1 MRVAFCG
8 KMASGKT
15 TLVNDLMNKYSFTKK
30 YSFAQAVK
38 DFARFVYD
46 IPEDYKDRVKFQ
58 KIGDGAREY
67 ISPDVW
73 IDAVVNQAKKAP
85 INEKQFL
92 DDARY
97 ENEVIRLK
105 KEGWLV
111 VLIDVDDE
119 LQIDR
124 LKRTYPN
131 DWEVHVDARNHPSEK
146 GIDSIDKNLFDL
158 VVEARDGIENFEMLD
173 QYLLNEAI
181 LKVL

>member
-15 TLVNDLMNKYSFTKK
+15 TLVNDLMTKYSFTKK

-58 KIGDGAREY
+58 KIGDGARKY

-73 IDAVVNQAKKAP
+73 IDAVINQSKKAP

-97 ENEVIRLK
+97 ENEVIKLK

-111 VLIDVDDE
+111 ILIDIDEE
-119 LQIDR
+119 LQIER
-124 LKRTYPN
+124 LKKTYPD
-131 DWEVHVDARNHPSEK
+131 DWEVHVDARNHASEL
-146 GIDSIDKNLFDL
+146 GIDSIDRNLFDL
-158 VVEARDGIENFEMLD
+158 VVEAKNGTENFEMLNN
-173 QYLLNEAI
+173 YLLEEAI
-181 LKVL
+181 LKCL